1 MPFLELQ
8 TNQTLT
14 SEKEAAFLDAATA
27 ALADALQKPERV
39 FMSVAH
45 SGLNLRMGG
54 SADPAAVLDL
64 DALGVPD
71 GQTNALTELLTN
83 LVVDHLGVPPERIFV
98 RFQNYERSMWG
109 CNGKTFA

>member
-14 SEKEAAFLDAATA
+14 PEKEAAFLDAATA
-27 ALADALQKPERV
+27 ALAEALQKPERV
-39 FMSVAH
+39 FMSVAR
-45 SGLNLRMGG
+45 SGLTLRMGG
-54 SADPAAVLDL
+54 SADPAALIDL

-71 GQTNALTELLTN
+71 GQTNSLTELLTN
-83 LVVDHLGVPPERIFV
+83 LVAAHIGVTPDRIFV